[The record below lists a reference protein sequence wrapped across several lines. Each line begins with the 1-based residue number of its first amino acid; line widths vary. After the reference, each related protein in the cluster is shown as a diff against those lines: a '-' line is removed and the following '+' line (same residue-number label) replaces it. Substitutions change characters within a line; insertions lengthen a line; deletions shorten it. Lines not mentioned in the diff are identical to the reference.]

1 MRPYCVAG
9 QVRVGE
15 WVRCCVGGRSD
26 ALLVIIDDALLSPLL
41 HACSRAALPTAQCIV
56 QPASESAAGLSAPA
70 ADCDR
75 LPASSQSR
83 GHVGRHGQQRSRSVY
98 HTSFCLSRQLPVTAS
113 TGS

>member
-1 MRPYCVAG
+1 VAG

-56 QPASESAAGLSAPA
+56 QPTRERAAGLSAPA

-75 LPASSQSR
+75 LPARVEVRVGDTSGVMDSS
-83 GHVGRHGQQRSRSVY
+83 VHGQFITPVSV
-98 HTSFCLSRQLPVTAS
+98 CLAS
-113 TGS
+113 CR